1 MSTYPH
7 FEARV
12 NAIERRQLHTD
23 TRVEEVAGEVT
34 ASVKHLSEDM
44 DASFKQLTQYLIQ
57 TEEKTA
63 TRFDKIEN
71 RLDKIENRLD
81 KIENRLDKIETTM
94 ATKED
99 LTAMENRILDTF
111 RQLIT
116 TTNPQITPLE

>member
-81 KIENRLDKIETTM
+81 KIETTM

>member
-71 RLDKIENRLD
+71 RLDKIE
-81 KIENRLDKIETTM
+81 TTM